1 MNKDQNYQQISMR
14 LKRLYYRNTC
24 LKSIAVTIWNIP
36 EHCNDVTQGLGL
48 FQFVNTKINK

>member
-1 MNKDQNYQQISMR
+1 MR

-24 LKSIAVTIWNIP
+24 LKLIAVTIWNIP
-36 EHCNDVTQGLGL
+36 EHCNDVTQCFGL